1 MFCGLF
7 FNRTGT
13 NEIELGVDEEG
24 FIYMAFEA
32 PEKNDSSE
40 FIWSK
45 DYEGPPDAD
54 RVQIEE
60 KGNKWVDMYTE
71 KTNKEHNNHW
81 EKREAKCF
89 PLLSTHS

>member
-1 MFCGLF
+1 MFCSVIF
-7 FNRTGT
+7 SFVCFCHTGT

-24 FIYMAFEA
+24 LIYMAFEA

-54 RVQIEE
+54 RVRTEE
-60 KGNKWVDMYTE
+60 KGNKWVHYA
-71 KTNKEHNNHW
+71 HW
-81 EKREAKCF
+81 ENELWTVEYRM
-89 PLLSTHS
+89 P

>member
-1 MFCGLF
+1 MCEAQLWSALVRNVLWIFCSS
-7 FNRTGT
+7 GT

-60 KGNKWVDMYTE
+60 KGNRWVF
-71 KTNKEHNNHW
+71 NAHW
-81 EKREAKCF
+81 ESE
-89 PLLSTHS
+89 PGLSEEHIKH

>member
-1 MFCGLF
+1 MFWGLF
-7 FNRTGT
+7 AHTGT

-60 KGNKWVDMYTE
+60 KGNRWE
-71 KTNKEHNNHW
+71 SNAHW
-81 EKREAKCF
+81 ENESWTGEQRA
-89 PLLSTHS
+89 H

>member
-1 MFCGLF
+1 MFCSVIF
-7 FNRTGT
+7 SFVCFCHTGT

-24 FIYMAFEA
+24 LIYMAFEA

-54 RVQIEE
+54 RVRTEE
-60 KGNKWVDMYTE
+60 KGNKWVHYA
-71 KTNKEHNNHW
+71 HW
-81 EKREAKCF
+81 ENE
-89 PLLSTHS
+89 LWTGE

>member
-1 MFCGLF
+1 MPRSWALISCGKECFAACF

-60 KGNKWVDMYTE
+60 KGNKWVD
-71 KTNKEHNNHW
+71 NVHW
-81 EKREAKCF
+81 ED
-89 PLLSTHS
+89 